1 MNKDQIA
8 IYLNEHPEF
17 FNDYPELLQ
26 KFKQIDHEDLP
37 LQPLKTLSIA
47 DRILKRANDDKE
59 HMRSQLEWFVEIT
72 QANEEIQEHLFEI
85 ERAIMSHIDLS
96 EMIRQ
101 LKDDILTR
109 FVLEKVQIC
118 LSENPEHLIE
128 SNLVD
133 PEGLKD
139 TLHFVSPEKLEMWFP
154 KSELSTLNGE
164 LQPGASVFVEGGDDI
179 RSQALIP
186 IHLRGKLAGAIC
198 LGSREPFHFHEGL
211 RTDYLVRM
219 AEKLGLAIDN
229 ILLLDSLRRQ
239 PVLDKQ
245 TGLFNASY
253 LKPVLAREFDRARR
267 YNKQLSII
275 KMHIDTP
282 SVPGDT
288 ESDSRQEVIFK
299 EVGRVLAES
308 SRGGDSI
315 VRTEPNEFLML
326 LPGLENQAA
335 VNVAERIRS
344 ALESFASPNGESTC
358 LECRFGVSSFAGDS
372 MCQPTDLIQLATRAL
387 SQARQNGKRVVTC

>member
-17 FNDYPELLQ
+17 FNDYPELLH

-37 LQPLKTLSIA
+37 IQPLKTLSIA

-72 QANEEIQEHLFEI
+72 EANEEIQEHLFEI

-101 LKDDILTR
+101 LTGDILTR
-109 FVLEKVQIC
+109 FVLERVQIC
-118 LSENPEHLIE
+118 LSDSPEHLIDCSLINPDE
-128 SNLVD
+128 
-133 PEGLKD
+133 LKD
-139 TLHFVSPEKLEMWFP
+139 SLHFVSPEKLEMWFP
-154 KSELSTLNGE
+154 NAKEPTLSGE
-164 LQPGASVFVEGGDDI
+164 LQPGASVFTEGGDTI

-186 IHLRGKLAGAIC
+186 VHIRGKLAGALC
-198 LGSREPFHFHEGL
+198 LGSQEPFHFHEGL
-211 RTDYLVRM
+211 RTDYLMRM
-219 AEKLGLAIDN
+219 AEKLGMAIDN
-229 ILLLDSLRRQ
+229 IMLLDSLRRQ

-253 LKPVLAREFDRARR
+253 LKPVLEREFDRARR
-267 YNKQLSII
+267 YKKQLSLI
-275 KMHIDTP
+275 KMRIDTP

-288 ESDSRQEVIFK
+288 EAVSRQDVIFK

-308 SRGGDSI
+308 SRGGDSL
-315 VRTEPNEFLML
+315 VRTESNEFLML
-326 LPGLENQAA
+326 LPGLESHAA
-335 VNVAERIRS
+335 VKVAERIRA

-358 LECRFGVSSFAGDS
+358 MECRFGVSSFALDS
-372 MCQPTDLIQLATRAL
+372 MCQPSDLTQLATRAL
-387 SQARQNGKRVVTC
+387 SQARANGKRVVTC

>member
-17 FNDYPELLQ
+17 FNDYPELLH
-26 KFKQIDHEDLP
+26 KFKQIDHADLP

-72 QANEEIQEHLFEI
+72 EANEEIQEHLFEI
-85 ERAIMSHIDLS
+85 ERAIMSHIDLA

-101 LKDDILTR
+101 LKEDILSR
-109 FVLEKVQIC
+109 FVLERVQIC
-118 LSENPEHLIE
+118 LSENPEHLLE
-128 SNLVD
+128 SNQVD
-133 PEGLKD
+133 TDEIKE
-139 TLHFVSPEKLEMWFP
+139 TIRFVSPEKLEMWFP
-154 KSELSTLNGE
+154 QSDEPTLMGE
-164 LQPGASVFVEGGDDI
+164 LQPDGSVFEDAGETI

-198 LGSREPFHFHEGL
+198 LGSQEPFHFHEGL

-229 ILLLDSLRRQ
+229 VLLLESLRRQ
-239 PVLDKQ
+239 PVLDRQ

-253 LKPVLAREFDRARR
+253 LKPVLSREFERARR
-267 YNKQLSII
+267 YKKQLSII

-282 SVPGDT
+282 TDPGDT
-288 ESDSRQEVIFK
+288 DTDSRQEKIYK
-299 EVGRVLAES
+299 EVGRILAET

-315 VRTEPNEFLML
+315 IRTEPSEFLML

-335 VNVAERIRS
+335 VNVAERIRA
-344 ALESFASPNGESTC
+344 ALESFAFPDGEGPS
-358 LECRFGVSSFAGDS
+358 LKCRLGVASFDVDS
-372 MCQPTDLIQLATRAL
+372 MRQPSDLIQPATRAL
-387 SQARQNGKRVVTC
+387 HQARQNGQRVVTC